1 MTEEVKICVNS
12 RTDFFVKYVVV
23 PAEVQTDLDR
33 FLSQITALGES
44 STDAA
49 AFEQQYQASGL
60 SDAFNSLVSRCT
72 PQAYQMTQADKDYSR
87 QVAKEIFTEDKDRIL
102 REAGQ
107 DVLESVEMKIE
118 SNLRTQRIRQMSEAG
133 VLDDYTRATNMVEDV
148 GILARLFRKKKK

>member
-1 MTEEVKICVNS
+1 MKEEVKICVNS

-23 PAEVQTDLDR
+23 PAEVQPDLDR
-33 FLSQITALGES
+33 FLSRITALGES

-49 AFEQQYQASGL
+49 AFEQQFQASGL

-72 PQAYQMTQADKDYSR
+72 PQPYQMTQADKDYSR
-87 QVAKEIFTEDKDRIL
+87 QVAKEMFTEDKDRIL

-118 SNLRTQRIRQMSEAG
+118 SDLRTQRIRQMSEAG
-133 VLDDYTRATNMVEDV
+133 VLDDYTRVTNMVEDM

>member
-23 PAEVQTDLDR
+23 PAEVQPDLDR

-49 AFEQQYQASGL
+49 AFEQQFQASGL
-60 SDAFNSLVSRCT
+60 SDVFNSLVSRCT
-72 PQAYQMTQADKDYSR
+72 PQPYQMTQADKDYSR
-87 QVAKEIFTEDKDRIL
+87 QVAKEIFAEDKDRIL